1 MSQEQLL
8 ERMRTNSIGTNKRT
22 TNKFIKTKKVLNIAM
37 STILSVVIA
46 MSMIGCT
53 KSNIEDKSTIQ
64 QEYSEI
70 YEDYGVHTKDIQEY
84 EIERLEK
91 ALEETGLIDYT
102 LNEDN
107 LRDYH
112 YTAEDYRKINNLD
125 ETYLR
130 SFYSIASDQSV
141 DEMAKALGYNN
152 LHNYLESK
160 GFLYQNGNIDGQ
172 TWAAYDSIQIAKIM
186 SQEQEKGISK

>member
-1 MSQEQLL
+1 
-8 ERMRTNSIGTNKRT
+8 MRKNSIGSDKRT
-22 TNKFIKTKKVLNIAM
+22 TNKFTKTKKILNIAM

-53 KSNIEDKSTIQ
+53 KANVEDKTTIQ

-70 YEDYGVHTKDIQEY
+70 YEDYGVHTKDIQSY
-84 EIERLEK
+84 EIDRVER
-91 ALEETGLIDYT
+91 ALEEQGLIDYT

-107 LRDYH
+107 LREYH
-112 YTAEDYRKINNLD
+112 YSSEDYKKINGLD

-130 SFYSIASDQSV
+130 GFYSIASDESV
-141 DEMAKALGYNN
+141 DEMAKAIGYNN
-152 LHNYLESK
+152 LHDYLESK
-160 GFLYQNGNIDGQ
+160 GFLYQNGTIDGQ
-172 TWAAYDSIQIAKIM
+172 TWSAYDSVQIAKIM